1 MDNSVST
8 FKSFKCSE
16 VGHKANEWSKP
27 LLSKGRALILKD
39 VVEDEE
45 EGESGNKLVEGDEK

>member
-1 MDNSVST
+1 
-8 FKSFKCSE
+8 
-16 VGHKANEWSKP
+16 
-27 LLSKGRALILKD
+27 LSKGRALILKD